1 MKAEYN
7 MKIVS
12 IDAYGEKTEWSDN
25 NIRIKVLFTLE
36 CENGKIQIFEGIL
49 KKIE

>member
-7 MKIVS
+7 MKIVA
-12 IDAYGEKTEWSDN
+12 IDEDGESTEWSDN